1 VSGNEFSYGDPL
13 ADVGTPG
20 WARRVRV
27 VLLDAVDGA
36 KFTANHLCGVLD
48 QFVRNRGW
56 MLLDTKDGRPYRRFE
71 DFVAAP
77 RPWGLGIE
85 YPKFCALVMTEIGK
99 HEFDRLTASQPAQG
113 ERSDLTSCPQST
125 KSKHPARLRAIN
137 RAPAVIK
144 FEDFVAALR
153 PWGLGIEYA
162 KFRALVMTEIGE
174 REFDR
179 LTASQPTQGERS
191 DKTSHI
197 GCAKSGHRN
206 TSSRLRAVD
215 RAPAVI
221 RKLFDDDLIAVD
233 VAAKFGPAPPRDV
246 NGVGHERQGELG
258 RKAEAL
264 QERVETIRVFRADL
278 TPRKLKQEI
287 NAAAREILQL
297 KERTREEWLRHWW
310 KKCTAAERRKFLL
323 EVS

>member
-56 MLLDTKDGRPYRRFE
+56 MLLDTRDGRPYRR
-71 DFVAAP
+71 
-77 RPWGLGIE
+77 
-85 YPKFCALVMTEIGK
+85 
-99 HEFDRLTASQPAQG
+99 
-113 ERSDLTSCPQST
+113 
-125 KSKHPARLRAIN
+125 
-137 RAPAVIK
+137 

-153 PWGLGIEYA
+153 PWGLGIEYP

-179 LTASQPTQGERS
+179 LTASQPAQGERS
-191 DKTSHI
+191 DLTSPLEEAKLPDKTTW
-197 GCAKSGHRN
+197 KY
-206 TSSRLRAVD
+206 RAIN

-221 RKLFDDDLIAVD
+221 KKLFDDDLLAVD
-233 VAAKFGPAPPRDV
+233 VAAKFGPAPPKGA
-246 NGVGHERQGELG
+246 NGAGHERRGELE

-310 KKCTAAERRKFLL
+310 KKCTAAERRKFLT